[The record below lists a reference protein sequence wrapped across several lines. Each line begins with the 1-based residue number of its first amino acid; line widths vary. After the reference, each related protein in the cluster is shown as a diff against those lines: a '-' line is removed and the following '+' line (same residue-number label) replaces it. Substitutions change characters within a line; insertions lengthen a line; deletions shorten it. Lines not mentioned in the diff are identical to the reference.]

1 MIDDSSEETN
11 EDDLMKERH
20 GSCGVKKE
28 LPKGLR
34 RKIGHGLREI
44 KEGFRHEEERSQD
57 KHVHTQPTQ
66 PKRKRWSALEV
77 FTWTCAISIAAARRG
92 WHAHE
97 PISLPHWNLMKD
109 KDYSAALK

>member
-1 MIDDSSEETN
+1 MAAS
-11 EDDLMKERH
+11 
-20 GSCGVKKE
+20 VKKE

-44 KEGFRHEEERSQD
+44 KEGFRHEEERSQQQKQHRQD

-66 PKRKRWSALEV
+66 PKRKRRSALEV

-97 PISLPHWNLMKD
+97 PFSLPHWNLMKD